1 MKTKHM
7 AIFRYKAK
15 NAKGRTKSGLDVAMS
30 EADLS
35 QRLRRQ
41 NLDIISI
48 AAADNSLE
56 AKLNLLLNKPKGK
69 DLAVFSRQFA
79 VMISANVPIVESL
92 VILIEQTSNFKLKQV
107 VAEVAFEVT
116 AGSLLSDSLGK
127 HPRIFDN
134 FFINMVK
141 SGEASGKLDEV
152 LEYLADQTERSYD
165 TASKVKGAMI
175 YPVFVLIAMVVV
187 GIVLMVKILPSL
199 TGMLQES
206 GMDLPVTTKI
216 IIATSDFLVN
226 YLWLVIVLVIGL
238 VFLVRLYLKT
248 DKGRRNWDSLT
259 LRIPIFGKLVNYVVL
274 TRFTR
279 SLSTL
284 LKGGVTITKS
294 LEVVSGVVSNK
305 VYEDI
310 LLRTLQSIKDG
321 NPLSTVMNT
330 ESIVPKMVPQ
340 MISVGERTG
349 KIDVVLDSITG
360 FYTRESEKMLANL
373 SSLMEPLIMVIM
385 GIGVGIMVAAVI
397 MPMYSMATQ
406 F

>member
-1 MKTKHM
+1 M

-15 NAKGRTKSGLDVAMS
+15 NSKGRTKNGLDVAMS
-30 EADLS
+30 EADLL

-41 NLDIISI
+41 NLDVVSLVL
-48 AAADNSLE
+48 ADNSLE
-56 AKLNLLLNKPKGK
+56 AKLNLLLNRVSGK
-69 DLAVFSRQFA
+69 DLAIFSRQFA
-79 VMISANVPIVESL
+79 VMISANVPVVESL

-116 AGSLLSDSLGK
+116 AGGLLSDSLMR
-127 HPRIFDN
+127 HPKIFDN
-134 FFINMVK
+134 FFVNMVK

-152 LEYLADQTERSYD
+152 LEYLADQTEKSYD

-175 YPVFVLIAMVVV
+175 YPVFVSVAMVVV
-187 GIVLMVKILPSL
+187 GVILMVKILPSL
-199 TGMLQES
+199 TGMLEES
-206 GMDLPVTTKI
+206 GTELPLTTKI
-216 IIATSDFLVN
+216 IIAASDFLTQ
-226 YLWLVIVLVIGL
+226 YLWLLVVLLIGL
-238 VFLVRLYLKT
+238 VFLIRLYLKT
-248 DKGRRNWDSLT
+248 DKGRRNWDSLS
-259 LRIPIFGKLVNYVVL
+259 LRLPIFGKLVNYIVL

-310 LLRTLQSIKDG
+310 LLRTLQSIQDG
-321 NPLSTVMNT
+321 NSLSTVMNT
-330 ESIVPKMVPQ
+330 EAIVPKMIPQ
-340 MISVGERTG
+340 MIAVGERTG
-349 KIDVVLDSITG
+349 KLDVVLDSVTG
-360 FYTRESEKMLANL
+360 FYTRESDKMLSNL

>member
-1 MKTKHM
+1 M

-15 NAKGRTKSGLDVAMS
+15 NAKGRTKGGLDVAMS

-41 NLDIISI
+41 NLDIVSI
-48 AAADNSLE
+48 TAANNSPE
-56 AKLNLLLNKPKGK
+56 VKLNLFLNKPNGK

-92 VILIEQTSNFKLKQV
+92 VILIEQTSKFKLKQV

-116 AGSLLSDSLGK
+116 AGSLLSDSLAK
-127 HPRIFDN
+127 HPKVFDN
-134 FFINMVK
+134 FFINMIK

-152 LEYLADQTERSYD
+152 LEYLADQTERSYE

-187 GIVLMVKILPSL
+187 GIILMVKILPSL
-199 TGMLQES
+199 TDMLQES
-206 GMDLPVTTKI
+206 GAELPVTTKI
-216 IIATSDFLVN
+216 IIAISDFLIN

-248 DKGRRNWDSLT
+248 DKGRRQWDSLT
-259 LRIPIFGKLVNYVVL
+259 LHIPIFGKLVNYVVL

-294 LEVVSGVVSNK
+294 LEIVSGVVSNK

-340 MISVGERTG
+340 MFSVGERTG

-373 SSLMEPLIMVIM
+373 GSLMEPLIMVIM

>member
-1 MKTKHM
+1 M

-15 NAKGRTKSGLDVAMS
+15 NSKGRTKNGLDVAMS
-30 EADLS
+30 EADLL

-41 NLDIISI
+41 NLDVVSLVL
-48 AAADNSLE
+48 ADNSLE
-56 AKLNLLLNKPKGK
+56 AKLNLLLNRVSGK
-69 DLAVFSRQFA
+69 DLAIFSRQFA
-79 VMISANVPIVESL
+79 VMISANVPVVESL

-116 AGSLLSDSLGK
+116 AGGLLSDSLMR
-127 HPRIFDN
+127 HPKIFDN
-134 FFINMVK
+134 FFVNMVK

-152 LEYLADQTERSYD
+152 LEYLADQTEKSYD

-175 YPVFVLIAMVVV
+175 YPVFVSVAMVVV
-187 GIVLMVKILPSL
+187 GVILMVKILPSL
-199 TGMLQES
+199 TGMLEES
-206 GMDLPVTTKI
+206 GTELPMTTKI
-216 IIATSDFLVN
+216 IIAASDFLTQ
-226 YLWLVIVLVIGL
+226 YLWLLIVLLIGV
-238 VFLVRLYLKT
+238 VFLIRLYLKT
-248 DKGRRNWDSLT
+248 DKGRRNWDSLS
-259 LRIPIFGKLVNYVVL
+259 LRLPIFGKLVNYIVL

-310 LLRTLQSIKDG
+310 LLRTLQSIQDG
-321 NPLSTVMNT
+321 NSLSTVMNT
-330 ESIVPKMVPQ
+330 EAIVPKMIPQ
-340 MISVGERTG
+340 MIAVGERTG
-349 KIDVVLDSITG
+349 KLDVVLDSVTG
-360 FYTRESEKMLANL
+360 FYTRESDKMLSNL

>member
-1 MKTKHM
+1 M

-41 NLDIISI
+41 NLDVISI

-279 SLSTL
+279 SLGTL

-310 LLRTLQSIKDG
+310 ILRTLQSIKDG
-321 NPLSTVMNT
+321 NPLSTVMNA

-349 KIDVVLDSITG
+349 KLDVVLDSITG
-360 FYTRESEKMLANL
+360 FYTREADKMLANL
-373 SSLMEPLIMVIM
+373 SSLMEPIIMVIM

>member
-1 MKTKHM
+1 M
-7 AIFRYKAK
+7 AIFRYKVK

-41 NLDIISI
+41 NLDVISI

-92 VILIEQTSNFKLKQV
+92 VILIEQTSNFKLKQA

>member
-1 MKTKHM
+1 M

-41 NLDIISI
+41 NLDVISI

-79 VMISANVPIVESL
+79 VMISANVLIVESL
-92 VILIEQTSNFKLKQV
+92 VILIEQTSNFKLKQAV
-107 VAEVAFEVT
+107 SEVAFEVT

>member
-1 MKTKHM
+1 M

-41 NLDIISI
+41 NLAIISI
-48 AAADNSLE
+48 AAADNSPE

-92 VILIEQTSNFKLKQV
+92 VILIEQTSNFKLKQA

>member
-1 MKTKHM
+1 M

-41 NLDIISI
+41 NLDVISI

-92 VILIEQTSNFKLKQV
+92 VILIEQTSNFKLKQAV
-107 VAEVAFEVT
+107 SEVAFEVT

>member
-1 MKTKHM
+1 M

-41 NLDIISI
+41 NLDVISI

-92 VILIEQTSNFKLKQV
+92 VILIEQTSNFKLKQA

>member
-41 NLDIISI
+41 NLDVISI

>member
-1 MKTKHM
+1 M

-15 NAKGRTKSGLDVAMS
+15 NSKGRTKNGLDVAMS
-30 EADLS
+30 EADLL

-41 NLDIISI
+41 NLDVVSLVL
-48 AAADNSLE
+48 ADNSLE
-56 AKLNLLLNKPKGK
+56 AKLNLLLNRDSGK
-69 DLAVFSRQFA
+69 DLAIFSRQFA
-79 VMISANVPIVESL
+79 VMISANVPVVESL

-116 AGSLLSDSLGK
+116 AGGLLSDSLMR
-127 HPRIFDN
+127 HPKIFDN
-134 FFINMVK
+134 FFVNMVK

-152 LEYLADQTERSYD
+152 LEYLADQTEKSYD

-175 YPVFVLIAMVVV
+175 YPVFVSVAMVVV
-187 GIVLMVKILPSL
+187 GVILMVKILPSL
-199 TGMLQES
+199 TGMLEES
-206 GMDLPVTTKI
+206 GTELPLTTKI
-216 IIATSDFLVN
+216 IIAASDFLTQ
-226 YLWLVIVLVIGL
+226 YLWLLVVLLIGL
-238 VFLVRLYLKT
+238 VFLIRLYLKT
-248 DKGRRNWDSLT
+248 DKGRRNWDSLS
-259 LRIPIFGKLVNYVVL
+259 LRLPIFGKLVNYIVL

-310 LLRTLQSIKDG
+310 LLRTLQSIQDG
-321 NPLSTVMNT
+321 NSLSTVMNT
-330 ESIVPKMVPQ
+330 EAIVPKMIPQ
-340 MISVGERTG
+340 MIAVGERTG
-349 KIDVVLDSITG
+349 KLDVVLDSVTG
-360 FYTRESEKMLANL
+360 FYTRESDKMLSNL

>member
-41 NLDIISI
+41 NLDVISI

-92 VILIEQTSNFKLKQV
+92 VILIEQTSNFKLKQAV
-107 VAEVAFEVT
+107 SEVAFEVT

>member
-1 MKTKHM
+1 M

-48 AAADNSLE
+48 AAADNSPE

-92 VILIEQTSNFKLKQV
+92 VILIEQTSNFKLKQAV
-107 VAEVAFEVT
+107 SEVAFEVT

>member
-1 MKTKHM
+1 M

-15 NAKGRTKSGLDVAMS
+15 NSKGRTKNGLDVAMS
-30 EADLS
+30 EADLL

-41 NLDIISI
+41 NLDVVSLVL
-48 AAADNSLE
+48 ADNSLE
-56 AKLNLLLNKPKGK
+56 AKLNLLLNRVSGK
-69 DLAVFSRQFA
+69 DLAIFSRQFA
-79 VMISANVPIVESL
+79 VMISANVPVVESL

-116 AGSLLSDSLGK
+116 AGGLLSDSLMR
-127 HPRIFDN
+127 HPKIFDN
-134 FFINMVK
+134 FFVNMVK

-152 LEYLADQTERSYD
+152 LEYLADQTEKSYD

-175 YPVFVLIAMVVV
+175 YPVFVSVAMVVV
-187 GIVLMVKILPSL
+187 GVILMVKILPSL
-199 TGMLQES
+199 TGMLEES
-206 GMDLPVTTKI
+206 GTELPMTTKI
-216 IIATSDFLVN
+216 IIAASNFLTQ
-226 YLWLVIVLVIGL
+226 YLWLLIVLLIGV
-238 VFLVRLYLKT
+238 VFLIRLYLKT
-248 DKGRRNWDSLT
+248 DKGRRNWDSLS
-259 LRIPIFGKLVNYVVL
+259 LRLPIFGKLVNYIVL

-310 LLRTLQSIKDG
+310 LLRTLQSIQDG
-321 NPLSTVMNT
+321 NSLSTVMNT
-330 ESIVPKMVPQ
+330 EAIVPKMIPQ
-340 MISVGERTG
+340 MIAVGERTG
-349 KIDVVLDSITG
+349 KLDVVLDSVTG
-360 FYTRESEKMLANL
+360 FYTRESDKMLSNL

-397 MPMYSMATQ
+397 MPMYNMATQ

>member
-1 MKTKHM
+1 M

>member
-1 MKTKHM
+1 M

-15 NAKGRTKSGLDVAMS
+15 NSKGRTKNGLDVAMS
-30 EADLS
+30 EADLL

-41 NLDIISI
+41 NLDVVSLVL
-48 AAADNSLE
+48 ADNSLE
-56 AKLNLLLNKPKGK
+56 AKLNLLLNRVSGK
-69 DLAVFSRQFA
+69 DLAIFSRQFA
-79 VMISANVPIVESL
+79 VMISANVPVVESL

-116 AGSLLSDSLGK
+116 AGGLLSDSLMR
-127 HPRIFDN
+127 HPKIFDN
-134 FFINMVK
+134 FFVNMVK

-152 LEYLADQTERSYD
+152 LEYLADQTEKSYD

-175 YPVFVLIAMVVV
+175 YPVFVSVAMVVV
-187 GIVLMVKILPSL
+187 GVILMVKILPSL
-199 TGMLQES
+199 TGMLEES
-206 GMDLPVTTKI
+206 GTELPMTTKI
-216 IIATSDFLVN
+216 IIAASDFLTQ
-226 YLWLVIVLVIGL
+226 YLWLLIVLLIGV
-238 VFLVRLYLKT
+238 VFLIRLYLKT
-248 DKGRRNWDSLT
+248 DKGRRNWDSLS
-259 LRIPIFGKLVNYVVL
+259 LRLPIFGKLVNYIVL

-310 LLRTLQSIKDG
+310 LLRTLQSIQDG
-321 NPLSTVMNT
+321 NSLSTVMNT
-330 ESIVPKMVPQ
+330 EAIVPKMIPQ
-340 MISVGERTG
+340 MIAVGERTG
-349 KIDVVLDSITG
+349 KLDVVLDSVTG
-360 FYTRESEKMLANL
+360 FYTRESDKMLSNL

-397 MPMYSMATQ
+397 MPMYNMATQ

>member
-1 MKTKHM
+1 M
-7 AIFRYKAK
+7 AIFRYKVK

-48 AAADNSLE
+48 TDANDSLE
-56 AKLNLLLNKPKGK
+56 VKLNLFLSKPNGK

-92 VILIEQTSNFKLKQV
+92 VILIEQTSKFKLKQV
-107 VAEVAFEVT
+107 VAEVAFDVT
-116 AGSLLSDSLGK
+116 AGSLLSDSLAK
-127 HPRIFDN
+127 HPKVFDN
-134 FFINMVK
+134 FFINMIK

-187 GIVLMVKILPSL
+187 GIILMVKILPSL
-199 TGMLQES
+199 TDMLQES
-206 GMDLPVTTKI
+206 GAELPITTKI
-216 IIATSDFLVN
+216 IIAISDFLIN

-248 DKGRRNWDSLT
+248 DKGRRQWDSLT
-259 LRIPIFGKLVNYVVL
+259 LHIPIFGKLVNYIVL

-294 LEVVSGVVSNK
+294 LEIVSGVVSNK

-340 MISVGERTG
+340 MFSVGERTG

-373 SSLMEPLIMVIM
+373 SSLMEPLIMVVM

>member
-1 MKTKHM
+1 M
-7 AIFRYKAK
+7 
-15 NAKGRTKSGLDVAMS
+15 
-30 EADLS
+30 
-35 QRLRRQ
+35 
-41 NLDIISI
+41 
-48 AAADNSLE
+48 
-56 AKLNLLLNKPKGK
+56 
-69 DLAVFSRQFA
+69 
-79 VMISANVPIVESL
+79 
-92 VILIEQTSNFKLKQV
+92 
-107 VAEVAFEVT
+107 AEVAFEVT

-248 DKGRRNWDSLT
+248 DKGRRNWT
-259 LRIPIFGKLVNYVVL
+259 P
-274 TRFTR
+274 
-279 SLSTL
+279 
-284 LKGGVTITKS
+284 
-294 LEVVSGVVSNK
+294 
-305 VYEDI
+305 
-310 LLRTLQSIKDG
+310 
-321 NPLSTVMNT
+321 
-330 ESIVPKMVPQ
+330 
-340 MISVGERTG
+340 
-349 KIDVVLDSITG
+349 
-360 FYTRESEKMLANL
+360 
-373 SSLMEPLIMVIM
+373 
-385 GIGVGIMVAAVI
+385 
-397 MPMYSMATQ
+397 
-406 F
+406 

>member
-1 MKTKHM
+1 M

-15 NAKGRTKSGLDVAMS
+15 NSKGRTKNGLDVAMS
-30 EADLS
+30 EADLL

-41 NLDIISI
+41 NLDVVSLVL
-48 AAADNSLE
+48 ADNSLE
-56 AKLNLLLNKPKGK
+56 AKLNLLLNRVSGK
-69 DLAVFSRQFA
+69 DLAIFSRQFA
-79 VMISANVPIVESL
+79 VMISANVPVVESL

-116 AGSLLSDSLGK
+116 AGGLLSDSLMR
-127 HPRIFDN
+127 HPKIFDN
-134 FFINMVK
+134 FFVNMVK

-152 LEYLADQTERSYD
+152 LEYLADQTEKSYD

-175 YPVFVLIAMVVV
+175 YPVFVSVAMVVV
-187 GIVLMVKILPSL
+187 GVILMVKILPSL
-199 TGMLQES
+199 TGMLEES
-206 GMDLPVTTKI
+206 GTELPMTTKI
-216 IIATSDFLVN
+216 IIAASDFLTQ
-226 YLWLVIVLVIGL
+226 YLWLLIVLLIGV
-238 VFLVRLYLKT
+238 VFLIRLYLKT
-248 DKGRRNWDSLT
+248 DKGRRNWDSLS
-259 LRIPIFGKLVNYVVL
+259 LRLPIFGKLVNYIAL

-310 LLRTLQSIKDG
+310 LLRTLQSIQDG
-321 NPLSTVMNT
+321 NSLSTVMNT
-330 ESIVPKMVPQ
+330 EAIVPKMIPQ
-340 MISVGERTG
+340 MIAVGERTG
-349 KIDVVLDSITG
+349 KLDVVLDSVTG
-360 FYTRESEKMLANL
+360 FYTRESDKMLSNL

-397 MPMYSMATQ
+397 MPMYNMATQ

>member
-1 MKTKHM
+1 M

-41 NLDIISI
+41 NLDVISI

-92 VILIEQTSNFKLKQV
+92 VILIEQTSNFKLKQA

-279 SLSTL
+279 SLGTL

-310 LLRTLQSIKDG
+310 ILRTLQSIKDG
-321 NPLSTVMNT
+321 NPLSTVMNA

-349 KIDVVLDSITG
+349 KLDVVLDSITG
-360 FYTRESEKMLANL
+360 FYTREADKMLANL
-373 SSLMEPLIMVIM
+373 SSLMEPIIMVIM

>member
-1 MKTKHM
+1 M

-41 NLDIISI
+41 NLDIVSI
-48 AAADNSLE
+48 TAANNSPE
-56 AKLNLLLNKPKGK
+56 VKLNLFLNKPNGK

-92 VILIEQTSNFKLKQV
+92 VILIEQTSKFKLKQV

-116 AGSLLSDSLGK
+116 AGSLLSDSLAK
-127 HPRIFDN
+127 HPKVFDN
-134 FFINMVK
+134 FFINMIK

-152 LEYLADQTERSYD
+152 LEYLADQTERSYE

-187 GIVLMVKILPSL
+187 GIILMVKILPSL
-199 TGMLQES
+199 TDMLQES
-206 GMDLPVTTKI
+206 GAELPVTTKI
-216 IIATSDFLVN
+216 IIAISDFLIN

-248 DKGRRNWDSLT
+248 DKGRRQWDSLT
-259 LRIPIFGKLVNYVVL
+259 LHIPIFGKLVNYVVL

-294 LEVVSGVVSNK
+294 LEIVSGVVSNK

-321 NPLSTVMNT
+321 NPLSTVMNM

-373 SSLMEPLIMVIM
+373 GSLMEPLIMVIM